1 MPFRFA
7 LGQLHRSVKNPS
19 NARNSGHPF
28 SLQMEVEETE
38 EGHAQEAP

>member
-28 SLQMEVEETE
+28 SLQMAVEQSEK
-38 EGHAQEAP
+38 GQSQEA